1 MEKIITLKKRPFAA
15 GGRNINYLTGFEHS
29 ESNLETSGACTN

>member
-15 GGRNINYLTGFEHS
+15 GERDINYLNRLSAFRE
-29 ESNLETSGACTN
+29 